1 MLSLA
6 LASVRLRWASF
17 VGSFVALACGVALL
31 ATSLLVISATVGV
44 PDQGRQRFSEAPV
57 LVIADLNVDFT
68 PAGGGDV
75 QPTQVPAQP
84 GLPAGLLA
92 AVAATGRTVEDH
104 TFYAQLADGPRDQ
117 VGRAWSSAAL
127 GGYRLTAGTAPATD
141 DQVVLGGGRPE
152 QIGRSVR
159 FVTADGPHT
168 ATVSGVT
175 GAEAFEHAVFFTDA
189 RAARFSPA
197 VGALAAFGPADAV
210 RRAVEANGGAG
221 VARVLTGAER
231 AQADPHHAEVAA
243 RLDGVQTPLGLSAAV
258 SGGTAVFV
266 VGGTFALSIAQRR
279 RELALLRLIGATRRQ
294 LRALVLREALVVGV
308 LASAAGC
315 ALGAVGAAPAG
326 RWLVDHDLVPDG
338 FTVPVTGWG
347 LLVAG
352 AIGLLTALTGV
363 LSSAVKAGLI
373 SPGEALAEADAERT
387 SRAALAFRWA
397 SGLLVLGGGIAA
409 LALTARGW
417 PDAAA
422 SVADAL
428 ALLLPIVAG
437 CVLLAAV
444 LAGPAIRLL
453 TALPALVARLRGR
466 SVEDGGGIVWATARQ
481 SALTAFR
488 RTAATT
494 TPVVLIVAFAGCLVG
509 SIDTIDRAQVTETRT
524 QLSAADLV
532 VVPAGTPGLSRTVAD
547 RVRAVPGVRAA
558 VITPTSLMAA
568 VDDGQALVPFRAA
581 TADPAALAAV
591 DRLPVVAGSLADLGP
606 GAVVLSRTWPG
617 SPAVGARI
625 AVRLADGTPRE
636 LRVAALL
643 GTGAEAVQAWVT
655 DPDAVT
661 GGVGGVGG
669 PALAERIDLRLPPG
683 ADRAQAA
690 AALRTAVD
698 GLGARLETPE
708 QVWSAATDSTAR
720 DSWNALL
727 MILGLAIGYA
737 VITLANSL
745 VMTTGDRRRE
755 LSLLRLAGATRGQ
768 VLRTVAVET
777 LLCVTAGALL
787 GGLGTAISVGGS
799 WTALTALVG
808 PTPVLVPWT
817 VMGVLAACCAAVAL
831 PAAVLPAALALR
843 GRDGGGILHGAA
855 GPA

>member
-17 VGSFVALACGVALL
+17 VGSFIALACGVALL
-31 ATSLLVISATVGV
+31 ATSILVIAATVGV

-57 LVIADLNVDFT
+57 LLVADRNVDFT

-104 TFYAQLADGPRDQ
+104 TFYAQLADGPRGQ

-127 GGYRLTAGTAPATD
+127 GGYRLTAGTAPASD
-141 DQVVLGGGRPE
+141 DQVVIGGGRPE
-152 QIGRSVR
+152 QVGRPVR

-175 GAEAFEHAVFFTDA
+175 EAESFEHAVFFTDA

-210 RRAVEANGGAG
+210 RRAVDANGGAG

-231 AQADPHHAEVAA
+231 SQADPHHAEVAA

-294 LRALVLREALVVGV
+294 LRALVNREALVVGV

-315 ALGAVGAAPAG
+315 ALGAAGAAPAA
-326 RWLVDHDLVPDG
+326 RWLVDRDLVPAE
-338 FTVPVTGWG
+338 FTVPVTWWG
-347 LLVAG
+347 LLAAG
-352 AIGLLTALTGV
+352 AIGLLTAATGV
-363 LSSAVKAGLI
+363 VFSSVKAGLI

-387 SRAALAFRWA
+387 SRAVLAFRWV
-397 SGLLVLGGGIAA
+397 SGLLVLGGAVAA
-409 LALTARGW
+409 LALTARSW

-422 SVADAL
+422 SVADSL
-428 ALLLPIVAG
+428 ALLLPVVAG

-453 TALPALVARLRGR
+453 TALPALAARLRGR
-466 SVEDGGGIVWATARQ
+466 AAEDGGGIVWATARQ
-481 SALTAFR
+481 SALSAFR

-494 TPVVLIVAFAGCLVG
+494 TPVVLIIAFAGCLVG
-509 SIDTIDRAQVTETRT
+509 SIDTINRAQVTEARA

-532 VVPAGTPGLSRTVAD
+532 VSPAGTPGLSRAVAD
-547 RVRAVPGVRAA
+547 RVRAVPGVEAA
-558 VITPTSLMAA
+558 VITPTSLMAP
-568 VDDGQALVPFRAA
+568 VSDGQALVPFRAA
-581 TADPAALAAV
+581 VADPAALAAV

-606 GAVVLSRTWPG
+606 GSVALSRTWPG
-617 SPAVGARI
+617 SPAVGSQVS
-625 AVRLADGTPRE
+625 VRLADGTPRE
-636 LRVAALL
+636 LRVAAVL

-655 DPDAVT
+655 GPDAVT
-661 GGVGGVGG
+661 DGVGG
-669 PALAERIDLRLPPG
+669 PALADRIDVRLLPG
-683 ADRAQAA
+683 TDRARAT

-698 GLGARLETPE
+698 GLGARLATPE
-708 QVWSAATDSTAR
+708 QVWSAATDSTAEQ
-720 DSWNALL
+720 SWNALL

-737 VITLANSL
+737 AITLANSL
-745 VMTTGDRRRE
+745 VMTVSDRRRE

-768 VLRTVAVET
+768 VLRAVAVET
-777 LLCVTAGALL
+777 LLCVAAGTLL
-787 GGLGTAISVGGS
+787 GGLGTAISLGGS
-799 WTALTALVG
+799 WAALTALVG

-817 VMGVLAACCAAVAL
+817 ILGVLAACCAAIAL
-831 PAAVLPAALALR
+831 TAAVLPAALALR
-843 GRDGGGILHGAA
+843 GRDGQGILRGAA
-855 GPA
+855 GAA